1 LTPEVAVRLARGA
14 DELRAALALRHAVF
28 VDEQGV
34 AVADELDGR
43 DDEALQI
50 VVVRDGRVIGTCRV
64 IVERGHAK
72 LGRMAVE
79 RERRRAG
86 IGALLLAGAEDAAR
100 EAGASLVVLAAQT
113 SAESFYAAHG
123 YRAVG
128 PPFEDAGIEHVRMEK
143 ALA

>member
-1 LTPEVAVRLARGA
+1 MAPDVAVRLARDA

-50 VVVRDGRVIGTCRV
+50 VVVRDGEVIGTCRV
-64 IVERGHAK
+64 LVEGAHAK
-72 LGRMAVE
+72 LGRMAVD
-79 RERRRAG
+79 RGLRRAG
-86 IGALLLAGAEDAAR
+86 IGALLLAEAERLAR
-100 EAGASLVVLAAQT
+100 DAGARLVVLAAQT
-113 SAESFYAAHG
+113 YAEPFYAAHG

-128 PPFEDAGIEHVRMEK
+128 PPFQDAGIEHVRMDK